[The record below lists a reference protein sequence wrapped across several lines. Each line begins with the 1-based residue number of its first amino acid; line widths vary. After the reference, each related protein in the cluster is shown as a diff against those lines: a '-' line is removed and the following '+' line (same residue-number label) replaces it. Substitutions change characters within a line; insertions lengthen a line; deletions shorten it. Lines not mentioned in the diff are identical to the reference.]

1 MFSKNKWVTDMRFD
15 NCIAFVL
22 IQLLISLE
30 IDPTSCRVSFSCSFK
45 VFEMKSL
52 HI

>member
-1 MFSKNKWVTDMRFD
+1 MFSKKKRVTDLRFD

-30 IDPTSCRVSFSCSFK
+30 IDPTSSRVSFSCSFK
-45 VFEMKSL
+45 VFEIKSL